1 MEASFYVQLPLFLCV
16 YIYIFL
22 RYWSKVNTLR
32 FSQSGSTRT
41 FSYLCLGAVRSAW
54 VETQTYADN
63 ISVSSGCQHSRSNGW
78 DDMVWQVFSSL
89 LPGFIPLIV
98 FCVIAADWA
107 KTHLINPSREMR
119 GRGRNSGRRGRRR
132 RRRGRRRRRRMPSLT
147 SEEGRR
153 GFSAR
158 FDGMQTHALLKQYR
172 GAASFTYRDE
182 EKHSSLSAALLGER
196 SAENAVVHISTQCFP
211 LPRRITNAG
220 TRMSVLSS
228 ALSPSYPNLNIPVGR
243 HLSFLFFTLT
253 SCFRVRSPSSSSPVW
268 SLRSSSHPL
277 GVSGF

>member
-1 MEASFYVQLPLFLCV
+1 MCNSHFFFFFFLCV
-16 YIYIFL
+16 CVYIFL
-22 RYWSKVNTLR
+22 RYRSKVSTLR
-32 FSQSGSTRT
+32 FSQSGSART

-63 ISVSSGCQHSRSNGW
+63 ISVSSGCQRSRSNGW

-107 KTHLINPSREMR
+107 KTHLINPSREMM
-119 GRGRNSGRRGRRR
+119 GLGRNSRKR
-132 RRRGRRRRRRMPSLT
+132 RRRRRRMPSLT

-172 GAASFTYRDE
+172 GAASFIYRDE

-211 LPRRITNAG
+211 LPLRMTNAG
-220 TRMSVLSS
+220 TRVSVLSS
-228 ALSPSYPNLNIPVGR
+228 ALSPSCPNLNIPVSR
-243 HLSFLFFTLT
+243 HLSLF
-253 SCFRVRSPSSSSPVW
+253 CFSLYHRVFVFVPRLLHLLYRVCARHHTQREYRASNLIEV
-268 SLRSSSHPL
+268 
-277 GVSGF
+277 